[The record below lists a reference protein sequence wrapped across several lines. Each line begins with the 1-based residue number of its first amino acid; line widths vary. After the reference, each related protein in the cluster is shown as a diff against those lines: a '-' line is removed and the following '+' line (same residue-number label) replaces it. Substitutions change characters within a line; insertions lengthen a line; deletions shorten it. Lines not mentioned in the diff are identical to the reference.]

1 MLNLIHYAVSSFGC
15 GCIDV
20 VLSHSS
26 SLILK
31 QKPMGCVSAMNHT
44 PFLIELIMIGC
55 ILEGYVIGQIG
66 KERSGV
72 GGAEGV
78 EVV

>member
-1 MLNLIHYAVSSFGC
+1 
-15 GCIDV
+15 
-20 VLSHSS
+20 
-26 SLILK
+26 
-31 QKPMGCVSAMNHT
+31 MGCVSAMNHT